1 MIFIIFRVSLFDE
14 VNPPPCTRART
25 RTARSCTRRW
35 RPRWWRRG
43 PAATACSSDRGR
55 TPERMREERA
65 AVLIRHAAFRG
76 DEHLCGRGRTFWPFW
91 LYFWQP
97 PPPRRDAEPSSQS
110 FSEWCKKTG
119 AAPKEE
125 RGVEKREV
133 EPLPFHLS
141 PQTPLRSGG
150 LFHARRHRG
159 RQMTPQPPTL
169 VT

>member
-1 MIFIIFRVSLFDE
+1 
-14 VNPPPCTRART
+14 
-25 RTARSCTRRW
+25 
-35 RPRWWRRG
+35 
-43 PAATACSSDRGR
+43 
-55 TPERMREERA
+55 MREERA
-65 AVLIRHAAFRG
+65 AVLIRHAALEGTNTSAAEAEFFGHFGSISGSR
-76 DEHLCGRGRTFWPFW
+76 H
-91 LYFWQP
+91 
-97 PPPRRDAEPSSQS
+97 RRDATRSHLPNRSQS
-110 FSEWCKKTG
+110 GAKKTG

-133 EPLPFHLS
+133 EPLPFHPS

>member
-1 MIFIIFRVSLFDE
+1 MIDLKSKYE
-14 VNPPPCTRART
+14 ANYPPCTRART

-65 AVLIRHAAFRG
+65 AVLIRHAALEGTNTSAAEAEFFGHFGSISGSR
-76 DEHLCGRGRTFWPFW
+76 HRRAAT
-91 LYFWQP
+91 
-97 PPPRRDAEPSSQS
+97 RRDAEPSSQS

-133 EPLPFHLS
+133 EPLPFHPS